1 MPTEWGPAEVQQALH
16 RLADSIAQACTD
28 RPWALVGIRKGGVE
42 LADRLQACVAGSRR
56 PARGNVD
63 ITLYRDDLYTGLEK
77 PVLGDTDLP
86 FSVDGCD
93 IVLVDDVL
101 YTGRTVRAAMD
112 EILDYGRPAR
122 IRLAVLVDRGH
133 RELPIAADH
142 VGLRLETAQA
152 DRVEVVLGAKN
163 RTEEDHIWLKRR

>member
-1 MPTEWGPAEVQQALH
+1 
-16 RLADSIAQACTD
+16 
-28 RPWALVGIRKGGVE
+28 VGIRKGGVE
-42 LADRLQACVAGSRR
+42 LADRLQHRVVAPRR
-56 PARGNVD
+56 PLRGNVD
-63 ITLYRDDLYTGLEK
+63 ITLDRDDLYTGLEK

-93 IVLVDDVL
+93 VVLVDDVL

-133 RELPIAADH
+133 HELPIAADH

-152 DRVEVVLGAKN
+152 DRVQVALGAKN
-163 RTEEDHIWLKRR
+163 RNEEDHIWLKRR

>member
-1 MPTEWGPAEVQQALH
+1 LPTEWGPTDVQQALQ
-16 RLADSIAQACTD
+16 RLATSIAQSTTD

-42 LADRLQACVAGSRR
+42 LADRLQQCVVSPRR
-56 PARGNVD
+56 AARGNVD
-63 ITLYRDDLYTGLEK
+63 VTLYRDDLYTGLEK

-142 VGLRLETAQA
+142 VGLRLDTAQA

-163 RTEEDHIWLKRR
+163 RTEEDRIWLKRR